1 MVSGG
6 VEGGGVVSEGVEGG
20 GVVSEGVEGGAEGI
34 HTRLL
39 RLVHL
44 RVFSCTPP
52 VLHVLFRACPVWD
65 TYTLPDLAPT
75 VNLVKIQNPVI
86 RILLFRR

>member
-1 MVSGG
+1 MKVC

-39 RLVHL
+39 SLVHL

-52 VLHVLFRACPVWD
+52 VLHVL
-65 TYTLPDLAPT
+65 L
-75 VNLVKIQNPVI
+75 LVGHVHATRPGSH
-86 RILLFRR
+86 R